1 MKGKREIKR
10 KKKMKKERKKKKKIK
25 GKKKKIKGKKKKKIK
40 EKKIIMLI
48 SDFKEKIRNLKKN
61 MNIVLDQIIIIIILE
76 EVKITI
82 RIIIMKIDIIN
93 RKVPIQKRR
102 QKNTIITLK
111 KY

>member
-1 MKGKREIKR
+1 MRKKTKLKKKHQKEKMKVTKVKKRQR
-10 KKKMKKERKKKKKIK
+10 KKKRQKR
-25 GKKKKIKGKKKKKIK
+25 KKIK

-61 MNIVLDQIIIIIILE
+61 MNIVQDQIIIIIILE
-76 EVKITI
+76 EVKILI

>member
-1 MKGKREIKR
+1 MKGKKEIKR
-10 KKKMKKERKKKKKIK
+10 KKKMKKERKNNKKIE
-25 GKKKKIKGKKKKKIK
+25 GKKKKKIK

-61 MNIVLDQIIIIIILE
+61 MNIVQDQIIIIIILE